1 VSRDILLVFGITM
14 GALGLFIWNRLR
26 VDVVGL
32 VVMAALIVTGLL
44 TVRDGTSGFANEAML
59 TVAAMFVLSAGLVR
73 TGAVDALGR
82 QIARLAA
89 GTEFGLLVVSIA
101 FVIPLSALMNNTP
114 VIVVMLPLVLGISR
128 EIQVAPSRILMPLS
142 FAGQMGGT
150 LTLIGTSTNLL
161 VAGLVLDLGLD
172 RIRLFDI
179 TPPALVLTAIGV
191 GYLLTIG
198 RWLTPTRAPAAD
210 LIEAYELRDYLSVLR
225 VTDGSRLTGRSL
237 GEIRF
242 AKEYGLQVVAIERD
256 GGKIHAPG
264 ASTVIRAGDYLLVE
278 GTIKDIAAV
287 EDAAGV
293 EIRRPV
299 EQIGLPGTQPEEV
312 ERAAAGATA
321 SEGDRPEGDRE
332 DTAKVPEVKLAEL
345 LVPPR
350 STVIGRTLR
359 QLHFRTRFGVSVLGI
374 TRHGTSLTER
384 MRDVVLEIGDLLL
397 VEGTPEALRAV
408 HEGRI
413 LALLGAVELPAR
425 RIRKLPL
432 AVGIMTAVVA
442 VAAVGIVPILVS
454 ALVGAIA
461 MFVTGCVTPE
471 EAYEDV
477 DWMVLVLLG
486 SIIPLGLALQQTGAA
501 ELIAVHVVT
510 VSKPLG
516 PYGVLAA
523 FFLLTAALTS
533 VLSNNAAAVVLT
545 PIAIA
550 TAAGLDAAPM
560 PFVIAVMIAASNS
573 YMTPIGY
580 QTNTFIFGPG
590 GYEFRDF
597 VRVGGPLNLVMV
609 VAAAFVI
616 PIFFPFHP

>member
-1 VSRDILLVFGITM
+1 VSRDILIVFGITV
-14 GALGLFIWNRLR
+14 GALGLFVWNRLR

-32 VVMAALIVTGLL
+32 IVMTALIVTGLL

-82 QIARLAA
+82 QLARLAA

-101 FVIPLSALMNNTP
+101 FVIPLSAFMNNTP

-128 EIQVAPSRILMPLS
+128 EIQAAPSRILMPLS

-191 GYLLTIG
+191 SYLLTIG

-225 VTDGSRLTGRSL
+225 VTDGSPLAGQSL

-242 AKEYGLQVVAIERD
+242 ASEYGLEVVAIERD
-256 GGKIHAPG
+256 RGRIHAPG
-264 ASTVIRAGDYLLVE
+264 GSTVVRTGDYLLVE
-278 GTIKDIAAV
+278 GTIKDITAV

-293 EIRRPV
+293 EIRRPT
-299 EQIGLPGTQPEEV
+299 EHLGLPGTGREEA

-321 SEGDRPEGDRE
+321 PEGHRPEEDRK
-332 DTAKVPEVKLAEL
+332 DAAKAPEVKLAEL

-350 STVIGRTLR
+350 SPVIGRTLR
-359 QLHFRTRFGVSVLGI
+359 QLDFRRRFGLPVLGI

-384 MRDVVLEIGDLLL
+384 MRDVVLESGDLLL
-397 VEGTPEALRAV
+397 VEGTPAALRAV
-408 HEGRI
+408 HEGRV
-413 LALLGAVELPAR
+413 LALLGSVEPPAR
-425 RIRKLPL
+425 RVRKLPL

-442 VAAVGIVPILVS
+442 VAAVGLVPILVS

-501 ELIAVHVVT
+501 ELIAVRVVT
-510 VSKPLG
+510 VSEPLG
-516 PYGVLAA
+516 LYGVLAA

-550 TAAGLDAAPM
+550 TAAGLDVAPM

-590 GYEFRDF
+590 GYQFHDF

>member
-1 VSRDILLVFGITM
+1 MSRDILLVFGITM